1 MRSFPDSAHLSLI
14 ENREMVTLDMSTGSY
29 SSHHHFLSFLFFLYV
44 LVTMLAWE
52 EEDVSDMPESSPL
65 FGKDVIKRIK
75 LCEREWE
82 EEYLQPQGEATEET
96 YLTSSK
102 KPITC
107 LYSPADTEQFDYL
120 RDLGFPG
127 TEPFTRGIHPTIYR
141 GRPFVS
147 HSL

>member
-1 MRSFPDSAHLSLI
+1 
-14 ENREMVTLDMSTGSY
+14 
-29 SSHHHFLSFLFFLYV
+29 
-44 LVTMLAWE
+44 
-52 EEDVSDMPESSPL
+52 MPESSPL

-102 KPITC
+102 KPIKC

-127 TEPFTRGIHPTIYR
+127 TEPFIRGIHPTIYR
-141 GRPFVS
+141 GRPFVF